1 MTYRQDRPSQGQ
13 PTPAVADDGRLVA
26 STLGLALLLAV
37 IGAGLYVFLGL
48 PNSAELP
55 GVPSLD
61 TLDVLLRSPNVSPYG
76 VYQIG
81 KVVAWLVWVWAAG
94 TLLVEV
100 LLALAEGGP
109 ARGSASLRALRLA
122 ADRLACP
129 LARPTAALSLV
140 AQLTTH
146 APLGDVQA
154 SLALAHTPFVVQDQ
168 AQQTAQWAAARS
180 SAPAVVI
187 AGEGCVADPEVAA
200 PQAAPRADV
209 IQHTVQ
215 PGETVGLVAL
225 RYYGTAHEFQR
236 IIDANAGKVMASGR
250 TLDQT
255 GVIEPG
261 LVLDVPL
268 PSIAIEEQD
277 GVRSYIVERGD
288 TLRGIAARILG
299 DQERYQ
305 ELFDLN
311 KGARTADG
319 HVLTNPNLIWPKLR
333 LGLPAAT
340 PEAEPATGGEE
351 SDAEV
356 SPTTVPDRAEHEDR
370 ARAASRQQ
378 TSAPAPPATVAVAP
392 AATDTPAA
400 APTPSAAPVDHVETL
415 PTATEQPRRPSLDGL
430 PPLWP
435 LIPLAVGGVAATA
448 GVLGLRRWAGAPTLE
463 LGDRGRLAAV
473 PLRALTRQVHGDPI
487 ELLAGELVR
496 IAASSAVPDV
506 EVVAAYAEA
515 HAVSVVLRAPAETR
529 ARLPLLFQ
537 VAANHLARRVSAWQ
551 TADRDI
557 RVLLED
563 PRPSAVEATGLPDT
577 QPLLVSLG
585 AVWQQELLV
594 GWQALGHALVVSR
607 PGTTDAQLQLQATVA
622 MLAAQRSPDRLHL
635 YTCAA
640 ADSPLTALSHLP
652 QQRLI
657 GNAADGTRAVLA
669 ALERSLDEDAGKPGD
684 PPIRVLILGEL
695 ALLAADEQAIVG
707 RLAAQG
713 ATHNLR
719 ILAGTTD
726 LDLASGA
733 LAQSFVSRV
742 VFFLPDVDDSVRVL
756 GCEDAVTVHPNGGM
770 VVRIGGRAEV
780 IEATGTELLEEDLA
794 DLFAALGVAAG
805 APVRQ
810 AEPRVPPGGQT
821 GVWQPGAAGIGK
833 DGHDDGMANGSS
845 PPAAP
850 KPAQEAAPT
859 ADGAA
864 ATEAE
869 DGDTASGDT
878 PVATAGPSA
887 SPAPVRAPDGTAAR
901 ACRSTSGP
909 QAPSWVVAQLEHA
922 PFVLQAMDRLA
933 LWYRQ
938 DDGSPRLL
946 GPGAGPE
953 MLSLLRGLEVLLF
966 AGIARL
972 WQSGG
977 SGADDQQLL
986 EALWPGVDDAVAR
999 GNRVSAL
1006 SKLKRQIRQLG
1017 IELDEGLHLDIDGL
1031 DGSRL
1036 VLNAKLCVSDV
1047 DAFCGAE
1054 ERARRVTTGP
1064 AALAAAEAAV
1074 ACYGGSLLADNDV
1087 LGRRRRASRAARA
1100 TSTAADGTPPLA
1112 WLQDEPARRA
1122 QGCLEDRFRGLLLVL
1137 GDRLRGAGRFEE
1149 AAAVYRDVLSTTGRL
1164 RLRPTPDRAEKAV
1177 AGALTAVAALGDGS
1191 ALEAEFAALQEALH
1205 GVELDVSDD
1214 LQDHF
1219 QRLLGPLLGK
1229 CAAA

>member
-1 MTYRQDRPSQGQ
+1 MTCRQDRPSQGQ
-13 PTPAVADDGRLVA
+13 PTPPVADDGRLVA
-26 STLGLALLLAV
+26 SMLGLALLLAV
-37 IGAGLYVFLGL
+37 IGAGLYVLLGL
-48 PNSAELP
+48 PNPAELP

-129 LARPTAALSLV
+129 LARPAAALSLV

-146 APLGDVQA
+146 TPLGNVQA
-154 SLALAHTPFVVQDQ
+154 SVVLAHTPLVVQDQ
-168 AQQTAQWAAARS
+168 AQQTAQSAAARS

-187 AGEGCVADPEVAA
+187 AGEGCVADPEIAA
-200 PQAAPRADV
+200 PQAAPGADV

-250 TLDQT
+250 ALDQT
-255 GVIEPG
+255 GVIEHG

-268 PSIAIEEQD
+268 PSIAIEDQD

-299 DQERYQ
+299 DEERYQ
-305 ELFDLN
+305 DLFDLN

-333 LGLPAAT
+333 LRLPAAT
-340 PEAEPATGGEE
+340 AKAEPATDGEE
-351 SDAEV
+351 PDAGV

-378 TSAPAPPATVAVAP
+378 TSAPETPATVAVAP
-392 AATDTPAA
+392 AVPAPAA
-400 APTPSAAPVDHVETL
+400 APVDRVETL
-415 PTATEQPRRPSLDGL
+415 PTATEQPRRPPLDGL

-435 LIPLAVGGVAATA
+435 LLPLAVGGVAAAA
-448 GVLGLRRWAGAPTLE
+448 GVVGLRRWAGAPTLE
-463 LGDRGRLAAV
+463 LGERGRLAAV
-473 PLRALTRQVHGDPI
+473 PLRVLTRQVHGDPI

-496 IAASSAVPDV
+496 IAANSAVPDV

-563 PRPSAVEATGLPDT
+563 PRPSAVEATGLPGT
-577 QPLLVSLG
+577 EPLLVSLG
-585 AVWQQELLV
+585 AVWHQELLV

-635 YTCAA
+635 YICAA
-640 ADSPLTALSHLP
+640 ADSPLTALSPLP
-652 QQRLI
+652 QQRLV
-657 GNAADGTRAVLA
+657 GNSADGTRAVLA
-669 ALERSLDEDAGKPGD
+669 ALERSLDEDAGVPGD
-684 PPIRVLILGEL
+684 PPIRVLVLGEL
-695 ALLAADEQAIVG
+695 ALLAADEQTIVG

-713 ATHNLR
+713 ATYNLR

-756 GCEDAVTVHPNGGM
+756 GCDDAVTVHPNGGM

-780 IEATGTELLEEDLA
+780 IEATGTEVLEEDLA
-794 DLFAALGVAAG
+794 DLFAALGAAAG

-810 AEPRVPPGGQT
+810 AEPRVPPGGET
-821 GVWQPGAAGIGK
+821 GVRQPGVGGAGK
-833 DGHDDGMANGSS
+833 DGHDDGMANGSP

-850 KPAQEAAPT
+850 EPAQEAAPT

-869 DGDTASGDT
+869 VGDTAGGDT
-878 PVATAGPSA
+878 PVATAEPSDC
-887 SPAPVRAPDGTAAR
+887 PAPVLAPDGTAAR
-901 ACRSTSGP
+901 AFRSTAGP

-922 PFVLQAMDRLA
+922 PFVVQAMDRLA

-977 SGADDQQLL
+977 SGADDQELL
-986 EALWPGVDDAVAR
+986 EALWPGVDEAVAR

-1047 DAFCGAE
+1047 DAFCTAE

-1122 QGCLEDRFRGLLLVL
+1122 QGCLEDRVRGLLLVL

-1177 AGALTAVAALGDGS
+1177 AGALTAVAALGNGS